1 VQDFL
6 NFDLFRIIELRGN
19 SSKIFEFK
27 GLISK
32 IFWNKG
38 LEAVLGSLFWGLG
51 KGRGA
56 LGFWR
61 GRYVAFAAV

>member
-1 VQDFL
+1 MP
-6 NFDLFRIIELRGN
+6 LRGD